1 MKTISCDTFHFPYVT
16 FGDTWELL
24 VPFRPQLKFH
34 GGPKKKNLHGRA
46 QSDMFLT
53 K

>member
-1 MKTISCDTFHFPYVT
+1 MKTILCDTFHFPYVT

-34 GGPKKKNLHGRA
+34 GGPKKKIYMEGPKVIC
-46 QSDMFLT
+46 S
-53 K
+53 